1 MEALR
6 IETTV
11 RPDGSLKLEGL
22 PFTAGQPV
30 EVIVLARDTAVT
42 LQPYSLRGTPVTYLA
57 PTEPLN
63 PEDWEA
69 QS

>member
-6 IETTV
+6 VETIV
-11 RPDGSLKLEGL
+11 QPDGTLKLDGL
-22 PFTAGQPV
+22 PFAAGQAV
-30 EVIVLARDTAVT
+30 EVIVLARDSARPEE
-42 LQPYSLRGTPVTYLA
+42 PYPLRGTPVTYTA

-69 QS
+69 SS

>member
-6 IETTV
+6 VETIV
-11 RPDGSLKLEGL
+11 QPDGSLKLEGL
-22 PFTAGQPV
+22 PSTAGQPV
-30 EVIVLARDTAVT
+30 EVIVLPRDPVCTT
-42 LQPYSLRGTPVTYLA
+42 QPYSLRGTPVTYVA
-57 PTEPLN
+57 PTEPLS

>member
-6 IETTV
+6 VETIV
-11 RPDGSLKLEGL
+11 QPDGTLKLDGL
-22 PFTAGQPV
+22 PFAAGQAV
-30 EVIVLARDTAVT
+30 EVIVLARDSARPEE
-42 LQPYSLRGTPVTYLA
+42 PYPLRGTPVTYVA

-69 QS
+69 SS